1 MLPVPE
7 LNLDPVFTVKLTP
20 AKIGIGATQE
30 LGQDL
35 RRRNISRVLLICGKN
50 TYNKVGIAKGLVKV
64 IESEGIEVH
73 VWSGVE
79 PEPSLESIEDG
90 IRFASELKFDAI
102 VAVGGGSAI
111 DTAKL
116 VNLYTSYPTPNV
128 LDYLPQPVGAGK
140 PIPGALKPLIAVP
153 TTSGSGSETTP
164 TAVFKVSKDGV
175 KFGISNEYLLP
186 TYAVVDP
193 INTITM
199 PQSTTA
205 STGLD
210 ALMHAIEAYTAKPY
224 NMKSKPS
231 RSDLRP
237 VYIGS
242 NPVTDIFAE
251 KAIELIGKY
260 LKRAYF
266 NGQDL
271 EARYGM
277 SIASYMAGVALGN
290 AGTHISHAISLVLG
304 GIVDVPHG
312 ICAAITAPALLE
324 VIANV
329 LPEKVAKISILLGS
343 DVDVNIK
350 KQISKSIEVIK
361 ELLISLKVPNGLN
374 ELGISESQIPL
385 IAEKTL
391 LMRRLLAQS
400 PVEVSK
406 DIIEKILM
414 KST

>member
-1 MLPVPE
+1 
-7 LNLDPVFTVKLTP
+7 
-20 AKIGIGATQE
+20 
-30 LGQDL
+30 
-35 RRRNISRVLLICGKN
+35 
-50 TYNKVGIAKGLVKV
+50 
-64 IESEGIEVH
+64 

-116 VNLYTSYPTPNV
+116 VNLYTSYPTPNI

-164 TAVFKVSKDGV
+164 TAVFKVSKDSI

-193 INTITM
+193 INTVTM
-199 PQSTTA
+199 PQNTTA

-224 NMKSKPS
+224 NMRFKPS

-237 VYIGS
+237 VYVGS
-242 NPVTDIFAE
+242 NPVTDTFAE

-343 DVDVNIK
+343 EVEVNIK

-406 DIIEKILM
+406 DIIERILM
-414 KST
+414 KSISIY